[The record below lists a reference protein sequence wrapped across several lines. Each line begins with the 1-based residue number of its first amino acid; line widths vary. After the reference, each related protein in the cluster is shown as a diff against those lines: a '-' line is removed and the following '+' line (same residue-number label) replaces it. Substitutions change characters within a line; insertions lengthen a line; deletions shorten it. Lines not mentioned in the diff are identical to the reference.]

1 MDTNFAKNTDA
12 EIKSN
17 IQEWSDSMFTHT
29 KKGADINSV
38 MLYTPLIQMAQNELT
53 SRFVKRTTATAIG
66 VAVLSLLVS
75 ALSLGVVLTGR
86 C

>member
-12 EIKSN
+12 EIKSK

-53 SRFVKRTTATAIG
+53 GRLVKRTTMTAIG
-66 VAVLSLLVS
+66 VA
-75 ALSLGVVLTGR
+75 ALSLIVSGISLAVALSDKS
-86 C
+86 